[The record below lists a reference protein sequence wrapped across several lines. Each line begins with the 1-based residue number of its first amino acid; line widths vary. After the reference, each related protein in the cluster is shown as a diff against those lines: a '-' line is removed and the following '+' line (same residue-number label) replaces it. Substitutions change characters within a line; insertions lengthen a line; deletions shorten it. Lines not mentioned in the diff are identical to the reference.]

1 MTTNKIHRDGPI
13 SGKIRVRCCG
23 KNPNSSFVFF
33 VCFVGQNLR
42 RYVLFVLS
50 TPSRLQESRAPQMP
64 GGGFF
69 VGMGDAAQ

>member
-50 TPSRLQESRAPQMP
+50 TLSHYRSLGCRRCQAVASS
-64 GGGFF
+64 
-69 VGMGDAAQ
+69 